1 MIELNVKFLP
11 YEKIAEEALNF
22 LVKYHPE
29 ITIPIPIDEI
39 IELDLGIDIVP
50 TPNLQRDYDIDGF
63 TSSNLKFIYV
73 DDFVFSKRPYRYRF
87 TLAHEL
93 GHILLHKKFFEAFH
107 FNSVSS
113 WEEFV
118 TQVDPHDYDRLET
131 QCYHFS
137 GLILVPPKPLRQ
149 SLLDNL
155 DFISPDVEKAKSAGI
170 ERNQYLDY
178 VKNGIASKIAPFF
191 EVSTDVIVRRI
202 ELGKLEELIP

>member
-11 YEKIAEEALNF
+11 YEKIAEEAVNF
-22 LVKYHPE
+22 LAKYHPK
-29 ITIPIPIDEI
+29 ITITIPIDEI
-39 IELDLGIDIVP
+39 IELCLGIDIVP

-73 DDFVFSKRPYRYRF
+73 DDFVFSKRPYRYCF

-93 GHILLHKKFFEAFH
+93 GHILLHKNILESFH

-131 QCYHFS
+131 QCYHFG
-137 GLILVPPKPLRQ
+137 GLILAPPKPLRQ

-170 ERNQYLDY
+170 ERKQ
-178 VKNGIASKIAPFF
+178 A
-191 EVSTDVIVRRI
+191 
-202 ELGKLEELIP
+202 